1 MRALVL
7 FALTLAGCT
16 AWPEQ
21 ATRAGSEGVTVELPR
36 GWHETPGGRMGGVVD
51 PLARVVV
58 ASSAIEP
65 ADSPCQTS
73 SYAFGDDAVALVL
86 VEWAERPDVSHLPR
100 PARFTPAALQIRRG
114 GHECFRGRF
123 GSVFFSDAGRRFGA
137 YVFVGDDAPARLV
150 DEVCAVLD
158 SLAVTPA

>member
-1 MRALVL
+1 VRALVL

-21 ATRAGSEGVTVELPR
+21 AVRSGSGGVTVELPA
-36 GWHETPGGRMGGVVD
+36 GWNETPAGRVGNVVD
-51 PLARVVV
+51 PVARVVV
-58 ASSAIEP
+58 ASSPIEP

-73 SYAFGDDAVALVL
+73 SYAFADDAVALVL
-86 VEWAERPDVSHLPR
+86 VEWDERPDDSHPPR
-100 PARFTPAALQIRRG
+100 PERFTATALQILRG
-114 GHECFRGRF
+114 GHECYRGRS
-123 GSVFFSDAGRRFGA
+123 GSAFFADAGRTFGA

-150 DEVCAVLD
+150 EEVCAVLD